1 MIILRSYGLAVLRSS
16 RLTVL
21 RSSRLTVLRSSP
33 TVLRS
38 YALAVFIL
46 MTTMLSCDYIHF
58 DKGAKPEEPYA
69 ARVYDQYLYLSEL
82 QNQLP
87 EDMSVEDSL
96 YWTRN
101 YINLWVLE
109 QLFLYQAVHNL
120 SDKEQDFTPQLEAY
134 KNSLLLYAYENRLIA
149 QNLDTLIS
157 NTEIQQYYQEHI
169 DDFILNR
176 NTVKTLYVG
185 IWADS
190 TKIIKDFKKIIA
202 KTPLSLSDMEIFCE
216 DLVVPI
222 SYFDTTEWFYF
233 DDILNIIP
241 LQTDNPESWLKY
253 NRSKEF
259 SDENYWYY
267 LLITDSRLK
276 DAYSPLELEQER
288 IRKTILVRRKET
300 LLKDIKRNIF
310 DDAQKNGAFEVF

>member
-1 MIILRSYGLAVLRSS
+1 
-16 RLTVL
+16 
-21 RSSRLTVLRSSP
+21 
-33 TVLRS
+33 
-38 YALAVFIL
+38 
-46 MTTMLSCDYIHF
+46 MLSCDYIHF